1 MLTHQLCCQAVR
13 NSSCLEG
20 AHGPS
25 YKNGSSHID
34 LVRCSCENLANS
46 VHTASQAVRDKRTPS
61 AKDKLPEEVFLRLRG
76 SLFFGPSF
84 LVTRNK
90 LSFRDNLQQLL
101 ADASPGEWPLKP
113 IISQEVYEGCQL
125 EDLSC

>member
-1 MLTHQLCCQAVR
+1 MLIAL
-13 NSSCLEG
+13 
-20 AHGPS
+20 
-25 YKNGSSHID
+25 
-34 LVRCSCENLANS
+34 
-46 VHTASQAVRDKRTPS
+46 QAVRDKRTPS

-101 ADASPGEWPLKP
+101 ADASPGKQRIWPVSL
-113 IISQEVYEGCQL
+113 
-125 EDLSC
+125 

>member
-1 MLTHQLCCQAVR
+1 MLFAL
-13 NSSCLEG
+13 
-20 AHGPS
+20 
-25 YKNGSSHID
+25 
-34 LVRCSCENLANS
+34 
-46 VHTASQAVRDKRTPS
+46 QAVRDKRTPS

-101 ADASPGEWPLKP
+101 ADASPGEIPLQP
-113 IISQEVYEGCQL
+113 GELLGGISKRYRPCKHALRPGRQWCVRCMK
-125 EDLSC
+125 